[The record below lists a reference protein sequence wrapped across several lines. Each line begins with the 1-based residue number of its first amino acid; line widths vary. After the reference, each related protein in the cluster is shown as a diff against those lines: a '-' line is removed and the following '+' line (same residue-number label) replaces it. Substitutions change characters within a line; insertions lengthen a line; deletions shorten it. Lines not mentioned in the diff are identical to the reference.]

1 MSLSRRNLPEADRP
15 VKPTRVDESP
25 ADQLMLPMALA
36 GGGSYWTTEPS
47 LPSLTN
53 TETIAQFLSVPI
65 RFEQE
70 SALA

>member
-1 MSLSRRNLPEADRP
+1 
-15 VKPTRVDESP
+15 
-25 ADQLMLPMALA
+25 MLPMALA